1 MATAGSVI
9 IDLLMK
15 TGSFE
20 TDSKRAEKRVRE
32 MQRAITGSFKTM
44 AAGVAG
50 FAGAFLSVQAVFDGF
65 KGAIDAAD
73 KLNDFNQRLGISAE
87 ALSGW
92 GYAAKQS
99 GTDIDAL
106 GKGMLRLSKNMAA
119 ALDPKSQESGLFAA
133 LGVDVKDAQGK
144 LRSLESVLPEV
155 ADAFKALNNETLEAA
170 LAQEVFGKSGA
181 ELLEF
186 LNQGSDGLNLMRE
199 RARELGIELDQ
210 NTLTAA
216 DAFNDT
222 VGDLQAATQ
231 GFFTQLSAELLP
243 ALTEFTRALVDVV
256 KDGSAAADMAKTISF
271 GLELIENGLNRIDG
285 LGDVIE
291 GIVDGFWDLVN
302 VSNAL
307 MGGNFAL
314 AMNLIRNSG
323 SDSKIAG
330 GALQMVT
337 GQRAEK
343 PRGTFD
349 NVTSGGG
356 EVLQGRELALVQ
368 ARMKKQADAEQRLL
382 DFFNGKDSDKKAK
395 GRSGKSDA
403 EKEAERLASAAES
416 LSASLKE
423 QLALFG
429 STTEAAQVYFEVTQ
443 GGLAKL
449 DPAKKQQLLD
459 MATELDLM
467 KQRQEEI
474 DKEIK
479 KQEELDEAK
488 KRAQEHV
495 SEFISDMEFELE
507 LIGMTNKEREREIAL
522 RYAGAGATE
531 EQRKK
536 ITELTD
542 AQMQAS
548 KVADFWDNTQQEL
561 ASSLYDL
568 AKNAENAGDIVK
580 GFFDAIGDYIT
591 RAIAENWA
599 EQITDLFRSG
609 SGESASGGTSGGGF
623 WASLAGAIFGGGKA
637 GGGDVMGGH
646 AYLIGERG
654 PEMFIPRTAG
664 TVVPNDRMSSAFGGG
679 GRNFTQNL
687 NVVVAGRPDRSTPE
701 QIARA
706 TAREGVRGMSRT
718 GR

>member
-50 FAGAFLSVQAVFDGF
+50 FAGALVSVQAVFDGF

-92 GYAAKQS
+92 GYAAKQT
-99 GTDIDAL
+99 GTDIDTL

-119 ALDPKSQESGLFAA
+119 ALDPKSQQSGLFAA

-144 LRSLESVLPEV
+144 LRSLESVLPDI
-155 ADAFKALNNETLEAA
+155 ADGFKALNNETLEAS

-199 RARELGIELDQ
+199 RARDLGIELDQ

-256 KDGSAAADMAKTISF
+256 KDGSAADEVARTLADAITLVSNAM
-271 GLELIENGLNRIDG
+271 NRLDG
-285 LGDVIE
+285 FGDVISGLTQGFVE
-291 GIVDGFWDLVN
+291 LLGAARAVARLDFKAAANIFKNSDADAVIGQGIW
-302 VSNAL
+302 
-307 MGGNFAL
+307 
-314 AMNLIRNSG
+314 
-323 SDSKIAG
+323 
-330 GALQMVT
+330 QMQT
-337 GQRAEK
+337 GEKASK
-343 PRGTFD
+343 PRGMFD

-356 EVLQGRELALVQ
+356 NVLQGRDLALVQ
-368 ARMKKQADAEQRLL
+368 ARMKKQAESEQKLL
-382 DFFNGKDSDKKAK
+382 DFLAGKDSDKKAK
-395 GRSGKSDA
+395 GKSGKSDA
-403 EKEAERLASAAES
+403 EKEAERLASAYDS
-416 LSASLKE
+416 LSGSLKE

-443 GGLAKL
+443 GSLAKL

-459 MATELDLM
+459 MANELDLM

-536 ITELTD
+536 IVELTD

-568 AKNAENAGDIVK
+568 AKNADNAGDIVK

-599 EQITDLFRSG
+599 ERITDLFQSSTSG
-609 SGESASGGTSGGGF
+609 SGGASGGGF
-623 WASLAGAIFGGGKA
+623 WAGLAGAIFGGGKA
-637 GGGDVMGGH
+637 GGGDVIDGRS
-646 AYLIGERG
+646 YLVGENG
-654 PEMFIPRTAG
+654 PEMFVPRTAG
-664 TVVPNDRMSSAFGGG
+664 AVVPNDRMAAAFGGG
-679 GRNFTQNL
+679 GGFRQENHFHYQAPYDARTEAQKNARLSFETNRAASRN
-687 NVVVAGRPDRSTPE
+687 R
-701 QIARA
+701 
-706 TAREGVRGMSRT
+706 
-718 GR
+718 